1 MAGQTQKA
9 EGDAHG
15 IRILLVEDERDLRQS
30 FADYLTM
37 RGNTV
42 TEASSG
48 LEFYRALRKQKFDVA
63 IIDVN
68 LTDISGFELAEE
80 LAKETEGVG
89 IVMLTA
95 RAGREDRISGY
106 SAGADLYLTK
116 PVDGDE
122 LLLAVNN
129 LARRLSEKTSVALAP
144 WKLDTVGYTLTA
156 PNGTRIELTGR
167 ELDFL
172 KLLADGGGNPV
183 SRAVLSAELG
193 YDDRPEARGIDA
205 IIQRLK
211 HKAGAIDMDLPIK
224 TIRLVGTSFT
234 ATVEVR

>member
-1 MAGQTQKA
+1 MVPS
-9 EGDAHG
+9 
-15 IRILLVEDERDLRQS
+15 LSL
-30 FADYLTM
+30 
-37 RGNTV
+37 
-42 TEASSG
+42 
-48 LEFYRALRKQKFDVA
+48 
-63 IIDVN
+63 VN
-68 LTDISGFELAEE
+68 LPDISGFELAEE

-129 LARRLSEKTSVALAP
+129 LARRLSEKTSVAAVP

-156 PNGTRIELTGR
+156 PDGTRIELTGR

-234 ATVEVR
+234 ATVEIR